1 MNRKEAQ
8 QRVEELRELLN
19 RANEAYYVE
28 AQPFISDKEFDEALA
43 ELNQLE
49 QEFDL
54 VTSDSP
60 TQRVGGEPTKEF
72 TTVRHPVPMLSLD
85 NTYNDEELFDFD
97 RRVKDILGHDDFS
110 YFTELKF
117 DGAALRLR
125 YEEGHLVLGATRGDG
140 SSGDDIT
147 TNVKTIENIPLHL
160 DDSPPDVIEVRGEA
174 YMEREAFARLNE
186 HRDEEGLNAF
196 ANPRN
201 ATAGSLKMQD
211 PKAVARRPIKM
222 FCFDLLNDQLDRELT
237 QNQKMDYLD
246 RYGLPVCT
254 HHEVCGDIQEV
265 WKVIERWDELRHDLP
280 YQTDGVV
287 IKVNESRF
295 REELGSTAKA
305 PRWAIAYKFEAEQ
318 AETTINDI
326 TLQVGR
332 LGTITPV
339 AELEPVFLAGTTVK
353 RASLHNED
361 EIHRKDI
368 RKGDEVLIEKAG
380 EIIPQVIRVLNP
392 NRPNRPDPFSMPE
405 HCPACHEEL
414 VQLDDEVAWR
424 CINPECP
431 PQVRN
436 RIEHFASRDAMDIDG
451 LGESIVDQL
460 VAHKLVHNFAD
471 LYALTIED
479 IVPLERMAQKS
490 AQNLVNAIE
499 DSKQQD
505 FERVLHGLGIRFVGK
520 TVARDLA
527 KHLKTIDALMEASEE
542 ELTAINSIGPAIAES
557 VVKFFKNPKNKEIIE
572 ELREQ
577 GLTLEYEEEEL
588 SSRAL
593 EDKTF
598 VLTGS
603 LPSLTRNDAK
613 ALIEKH
619 GGKATSSV
627 SGNTDYLLAGEN
639 PGSKYQKAEKLDV
652 EIIDEATFFE
662 MIGESPEDA

>member
-8 QRVEELRELLN
+8 QRVDELRELLN

-125 YEEGHLVLGATRGDG
+125 YEDGDLTLGATRGDG

-147 TNVKTIENIPLHL
+147 TNVKTLENIPLHL
-160 DDSPPDVIEVRGEA
+160 EDSPPEVIEVRGEA

-237 QNQKMDYLD
+237 QHQKMEHLE
-246 RYGLPVCT
+246 RYGLPVCQ
-254 HHEVCGDIQEV
+254 HHEVCDDIQAV
-265 WKVIERWDELRHDLP
+265 WAVIERWDELRHDMP

-305 PRWAIAYKFEAEQ
+305 PRWAIAYKFKAEQ

-380 EIIPQVIRVLNP
+380 EIIPQVIRVLNS

-499 DSKQQD
+499 DSKQQA

-527 KHLKTIDALMEASEE
+527 KHLKTIDALIEAREE

-603 LPSLTRNDAK
+603 LPSLTRKDAK